1 MCQIELVNMKIYK
14 NNSKSRYTIYKP
26 SCPNASEYKIII
38 KSKEHVFIQFNLF
51 ARFTE
56 QTQLIGTNSIE
67 SYDIFPSNG
76 IVYSNTLNKHTDTII
91 INIKPIDLCGR
102 IIIKNILETKIN
114 HAKLY
119 GIRWDNIFIINLPR
133 RPDRKQE
140 MINKLSKQNISQY
153 KFIEAFDGLDL
164 EINRQYLKIKQINNN
179 YICTPGHF
187 GCLLSH
193 IKAIRL
199 AKKCNYKYIMIL
211 EDDVFFNDNFFNE
224 LANLQIPEFDIL
236 YLGGIMSKKKC
247 FINKWAFG
255 NGNKIVGAYG
265 YILSSKIFDVIL
277 TGLEKF
283 EEYVDVFYIKN
294 IQIPFITIILNDFI
308 KTSLESSDTS
318 HKSKIMVKRLE
329 YIK

>member
-119 GIRWDNIFIINLPR
+119 GIRWDNIFITVGAINTG
-133 RPDRKQE
+133 K
-140 MINKLSKQNISQY
+140 
-153 KFIEAFDGLDL
+153 
-164 EINRQYLKIKQINNN
+164 
-179 YICTPGHF
+179 
-187 GCLLSH
+187 
-193 IKAIRL
+193 
-199 AKKCNYKYIMIL
+199 
-211 EDDVFFNDNFFNE
+211 
-224 LANLQIPEFDIL
+224 
-236 YLGGIMSKKKC
+236 GGGGSRS
-247 FINKWAFG
+247 
-255 NGNKIVGAYG
+255 KIVNNVLKRSNVISGEA
-265 YILSSKIFDVIL
+265 LSLSAISFSP
-277 TGLEKF
+277 
-283 EEYVDVFYIKN
+283 
-294 IQIPFITIILNDFI
+294 Q
-308 KTSLESSDTS
+308 
-318 HKSKIMVKRLE
+318 
-329 YIK
+329 